1 MRGVPEALIKSL
13 SIRDGF
19 IVIKAN
25 STTMPF
31 YVAFTVAFFILN
43 RILYLIAERT
53 QVCLIGRA

>member
-25 STTMPF
+25 STTMPL
-31 YVAFTVAFFILN
+31 YVGVYCGFFHFK
-43 RILYLIAERT
+43 LYLYTLLQKEHKF
-53 QVCLIGRA
+53 V